1 MAEPG
6 DAAAFIGDAP
16 FEVLKA
22 LLGRLSPKWILR
34 MRSVCRAWRGKLCND
49 ALLTRLHRAEP
60 PQPLLCFDR
69 VACPDR
75 YIHLSD
81 YCVESLDLR
90 SGKLRAVFRFTDN
103 EDYFIDEY
111 DLEGRDAPPIIDDLV
126 DYARMKSYGDAI
138 LKPHVTVHASLDGY
152 LLVSFSSRRR
162 WYIINPATRHWVSL
176 FDPTTFD
183 LDVIGFYEHG
193 RTGKYHV
200 LCLSRRY
207 TVRAQEAPTCSYHVI
222 EVRPAQRRHIGRPLS
237 PAVRK
242 DHGLRSGVERASIS
256 PPIQWKRG
264 NMDLL
269 WPPQQSQGYHM
280 LVFDTWN
287 EKFSW
292 TRPPPVAM
300 ADDQD
305 MRLLEFPDGNL
316 GLSVSREN
324 EATLDLWC
332 LQDYR
337 NEVWVLKH
345 RIQLALQQM
354 PALHLH
360 ENRPWIPAVVSA
372 EGDVLIESRRGLFH
386 CDRNGNLLHRFW
398 FNQPR
403 SGHRVLPIRH
413 VLRKSLVQHPMF
425 RPRPSNNA
433 AEPPFFRWLCSDPSC
448 SW

>member
-1 MAEPG
+1 M
-6 DAAAFIGDAP
+6 
-16 FEVLKA
+16 
-22 LLGRLSPKWILR
+22 
-34 MRSVCRAWRGKLCND
+34 
-49 ALLTRLHRAEP
+49 
-60 PQPLLCFDR
+60 
-69 VACPDR
+69 
-75 YIHLSD
+75 
-81 YCVESLDLR
+81 
-90 SGKLRAVFRFTDN
+90 
-103 EDYFIDEY
+103 
-111 DLEGRDAPPIIDDLV
+111 DLV
-126 DYARMKSYGDAI
+126 
-138 LKPHVTVHASLDGY
+138 
-152 LLVSFSSRRR
+152 
-162 WYIINPATRHWVSL
+162 
-176 FDPTTFD
+176 
-183 LDVIGFYEHG
+183 
-193 RTGKYHV
+193 
-200 LCLSRRY
+200 
-207 TVRAQEAPTCSYHVI
+207 
-222 EVRPAQRRHIGRPLS
+222 
-237 PAVRK
+237 
-242 DHGLRSGVERASIS
+242 
-256 PPIQWKRG
+256 
-264 NMDLL
+264 
-269 WPPQQSQGYHM
+269 WPPQGSQGYHM